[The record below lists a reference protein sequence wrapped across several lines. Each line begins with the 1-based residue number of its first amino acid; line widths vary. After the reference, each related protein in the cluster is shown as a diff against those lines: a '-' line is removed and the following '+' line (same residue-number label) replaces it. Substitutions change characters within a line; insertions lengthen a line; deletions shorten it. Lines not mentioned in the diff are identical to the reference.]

1 MRYSFKVL
9 EVFNTEIPRGYI
21 PENKAFELEE
31 DAKDVIFELITL
43 KKGEWAKEVRN
54 YIELR
59 SFLRA
64 VEILET
70 QRWSNTI
77 KYALHAARI
86 LAALPEEKPRVRHV
100 ISVWRAKN

>member
-1 MRYSFKVL
+1 MKYSLKVMT
-9 EVFNTEIPRGYI
+9 VFNTEIPRGYI

-31 DAKDVIFELITL
+31 DAKDVIFELITP

-59 SFLRA
+59 SFLRV
-64 VEILET
+64 VEILEE
-70 QRWSNTI
+70 QQWSNTI

-86 LAALPEEKPRVRHV
+86 LAALPEEKPRVHRV
-100 ISVWRAKN
+100 VRVWRAQ